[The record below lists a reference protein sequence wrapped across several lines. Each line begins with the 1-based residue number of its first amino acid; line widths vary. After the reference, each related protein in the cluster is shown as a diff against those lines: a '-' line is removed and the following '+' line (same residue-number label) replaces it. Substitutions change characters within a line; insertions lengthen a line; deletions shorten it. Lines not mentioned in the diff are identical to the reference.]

1 MSAKHGFVK
10 VASRRGRVRTN
21 SGHPAQPESR
31 RSVPQ
36 IAGRADL
43 RELTTPRLLFALL
56 AFAWAAGFAAHADAH
71 ALLDRAVPA
80 VGSTVRTP
88 PTQVKVWFTERL
100 EPAFSGVQVFDANG
114 KRVDN
119 ADAHVDPS
127 DATLLIVTLSRLAPG
142 TYRVR
147 WRVLSIDSHVTKGDF
162 SFDVAP

>member
-1 MSAKHGFVK
+1 M
-10 VASRRGRVRTN
+10 
-21 SGHPAQPESR
+21 
-31 RSVPQ
+31 
-36 IAGRADL
+36 
-43 RELTTPRLLFALL
+43 
-56 AFAWAAGFAAHADAH
+56 
-71 ALLDRAVPA
+71 PA

-100 EPAFSGVQVFDANG
+100 EPAFSSVQVFDANG